1 MSPGKGN
8 QFGGSPEV
16 IGLRPHAVGLPSF
29 SERFLTSNATKA
41 QFRRRGM
48 PYEHRLPPLFQKG
61 HSGIRVRRFVGCI
74 LEETLLFPVAYTGL
88 RERIRVPAAVDFLR
102 SLGEQ

>member
-1 MSPGKGN
+1 
-8 QFGGSPEV
+8 
-16 IGLRPHAVGLPSF
+16 
-29 SERFLTSNATKA
+29 
-41 QFRRRGM
+41 M
-48 PYEHRLPPLFQKG
+48 PYEPRLPPLFQKG

-74 LEETLLFPVAYTGL
+74 PQEILLFPVTHTGL